1 MQLERYIWAIR
12 VLVKDAQLSPSTG
25 TAPADVGVE
34 QYTPLVQRPQTVEN
48 PLVKGVFMETFVTTV
63 E

>member
-1 MQLERYIWAIR
+1 
-12 VLVKDAQLSPSTG
+12 LSPSTG